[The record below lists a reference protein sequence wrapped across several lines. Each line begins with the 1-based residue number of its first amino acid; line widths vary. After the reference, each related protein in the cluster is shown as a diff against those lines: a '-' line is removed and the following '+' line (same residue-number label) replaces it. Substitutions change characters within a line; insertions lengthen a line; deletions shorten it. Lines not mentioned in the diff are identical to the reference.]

1 MIQEWT
7 TVHRHHMETWEAGDK
22 GPRREGYT
30 RSTEFRLQSPI
41 RVGGI
46 AGFSQ
51 GAGMTTSAF

>member
-1 MIQEWT
+1 M
-7 TVHRHHMETWEAGDK
+7 HRHHIETWEAGDK